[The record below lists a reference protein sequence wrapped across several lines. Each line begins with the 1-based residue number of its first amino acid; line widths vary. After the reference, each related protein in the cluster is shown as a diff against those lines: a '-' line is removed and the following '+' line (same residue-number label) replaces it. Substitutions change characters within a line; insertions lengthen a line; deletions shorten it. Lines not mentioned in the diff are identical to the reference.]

1 MKQLLC
7 QVATHRFIKLDPETF
22 QEVVVKYGLSYN
34 GVSICLCGFAKAN
47 DVRTIMLVDM
57 SKNRLA
63 IWGHTA
69 LNWIDHSHVVKDID
83 VAQMIAR
90 MNSDDRF
97 SKKISDH
104 KARGFVKAMV
114 SMG

>member
-7 QVATHRFIKLDPETF
+7 QVAAHRFIKLDPETF
-22 QEVVVKYGLSYN
+22 QEVVVKYGVVNN
-34 GVSICLCGFAKAN
+34 GGTSISLFGFAK
-47 DVRTIMLVDM
+47 RQYFRLILVSMATNYLTYWDHTTM
-57 SKNRLA
+57 S
-63 IWGHTA
+63 
-69 LNWIDHSHVVKDID
+69 WINHSHVVKDID